1 MRVVID
7 LEMPKSMQCP
17 KCGGK
22 MFFYTDLE
30 SWYAECVECS
40 YRYNL
45 VDKANSIEALSQSE
59 KDAPPE
65 DKP

>member
-1 MRVVID
+1 
-7 LEMPKSMQCP
+7 
-17 KCGGK
+17 

-45 VDKANSIEALSQSE
+45 MGMASSGEALSQSE
-59 KDAPPE
+59 KDSNPE
-65 DKP
+65 NKP

>member
-1 MRVVID
+1 
-7 LEMPKSMQCP
+7 
-17 KCGGK
+17 

-45 VDKANSIEALSQSE
+45 VETAGSGEAISQSE
-59 KDAPPE
+59 PDAAPE

>member
-1 MRVVID
+1 
-7 LEMPKSMQCP
+7 
-17 KCGGK
+17 

-45 VDKANSIEALSQSE
+45 VDIVGAGEALPQPE
-59 KDAPPE
+59 KDSTPE

>member
-1 MRVVID
+1 
-7 LEMPKSMQCP
+7 
-17 KCGGK
+17 

-45 VDKANSIEALSQSE
+45 VDMASSGEALSPTEHDSTLE
-59 KDAPPE
+59 GKS
-65 DKP
+65 

>member
-1 MRVVID
+1 
-7 LEMPKSMQCP
+7 
-17 KCGGK
+17 

-45 VDKANSIEALSQSE
+45 VGNGDSGDALSQSE
-59 KDAPPE
+59 PE
-65 DKP
+65 AHPKDKP

>member
-1 MRVVID
+1 
-7 LEMPKSMQCP
+7 
-17 KCGGK
+17 

-45 VDKANSIEALSQSE
+45 VDVANAGETLPQSE
-59 KDAPPE
+59 KDSTHE

>member
-1 MRVVID
+1 MVID
-7 LEMPKSMQCP
+7 LEMPKSRQCP

-45 VDKANSIEALSQSE
+45 MDIAGDGEASSQSE
-59 KDAPPE
+59 KDSIPE

>member
-1 MRVVID
+1 VRAVID
-7 LEMPKSMQCP
+7 VEMPKSRQCP

-45 VDKANSIEALSQSE
+45 VDMAGSGEALSPAEQDS
-59 KDAPPE
+59 ALE
-65 DKP
+65 DKS